1 MFKNNSEKDNNYG
14 EDNNGKDNNSKKK
27 DSPENNDKPKL
38 DNRWKEILGRSGPN
52 KHAHVI
58 AVEQINS
65 GGIVTA
71 EKINEILAYCNI
83 KITEQEL
90 KSLIDTA
97 SFTLTN
103 LDQKS
108 ITKDVLKD
116 KLGLPNPCGIPL
128 REPWRDSPFFFST

>member
-1 MFKNNSEKDNNYG
+1 M
-14 EDNNGKDNNSKKK
+14 
-27 DSPENNDKPKL
+27 
-38 DNRWKEILGRSGPN
+38 GRSGPN
-52 KHAHVI
+52 KHAHVM

-103 LDQKS
+103 LNQKS

-116 KLGLPNPCGIPL
+116 KLGSPNSKLRIAGI
-128 REPWRDSPFFFST
+128 